1 MNVLR
6 IRSSATERDAG
17 TLPPLLRGYDISL
30 AVNLQIVPC
39 FFHPVPHSAAIG
51 TAFGGVAD
59 DL

>member
-30 AVNLQIVPC
+30 AVNLQTVPC
-39 FFHPVPHSAAIG
+39 FFHHSAAIG